1 VKRRDG
7 LEGFEE
13 FDVFLNDIFDAFDI
27 FGSLDWE
34 DGRRSDAGV
43 RRGTM
48 TEVPV
53 GAPIDLTHPVRPGM
67 LVPPAL
73 VKAGYGVELER
84 VIDHERHG
92 AEVSKYTTIIHAG
105 THVDA
110 PSHFIAG
117 GQRME
122 QLEVGRWAGSAYVV
136 DLRDVGPNQ
145 AVTGALLEECGRDVR
160 PGDLALLCTGW
171 GERMYGQ
178 VAYWQDSPYVTA
190 DGAEWLVERRVKAA
204 GFDFFQE
211 LAAKRDRVVPDDFVM
226 PKNTLGNGVLLI
238 EHLTNLS
245 GLAGRRVYAAALPV
259 GLVGCEGAPA
269 RAAAWV
275 AA

>member
-1 VKRRDG
+1 MA
-7 LEGFEE
+7 E
-13 FDVFLNDIFDAFDI
+13 
-27 FGSLDWE
+27 SP
-34 DGRRSDAGV
+34 AG
-43 RRGTM
+43 T
-48 TEVPV
+48 
-53 GAPIDLTHPVRPGM
+53 PIDLTHPVTPGM

-73 VKAGYGVELER
+73 VKAGYGVALER

-110 PSHFIAG
+110 PSHFIEG

-122 QLEVGRWAGSAYVV
+122 DLDVSRWAGPAYVL
-136 DLRDVGPNQ
+136 DLRDVGPNE
-145 AVTGALLEECGRDVR
+145 AVTGALLEERGREVR

-171 GERMYGQ
+171 GERMYGG

-211 LAAKRDRVVPDDFVM
+211 LAAKRDRVVPEDFVM
-226 PKNTLGNGVLLI
+226 HKITLGNGVLLV

-245 GLAGRRVYAAALPV
+245 RLAGRRVYAATLPLY
-259 GLVGCEGAPA
+259 LVGSEGAPA
-269 RAAAWV
+269 RAAAWITD
-275 AA
+275 